1 MKIMTIKIK
10 LLEKTI
16 NLLNG
21 SLSLV
26 EIVKEDPKIKKE
38 KRNRGEKNN

>member
-26 EIVKEDPKIKKE
+26 AREYDEDYDD
-38 KRNRGEKNN
+38 NY